1 MKFKKTF
8 CLAIYWI
15 VFFASCTT
23 SPTYKASTLPS
34 GKLVRIMGIRQINFS
49 QGAPALMLQY
59 QTDLKVSDKAALRAE
74 VDEIWP
80 VFKNDVEHANLK
92 DAIINANEVPQGF
105 IIKKS
110 NSYNFVYE
118 KQPDGTW
125 NCLDDTSAK

>member
-1 MKFKKTF
+1 
-8 CLAIYWI
+8 
-15 VFFASCTT
+15 
-23 SPTYKASTLPS
+23 
-34 GKLVRIMGIRQINFS
+34 
-49 QGAPALMLQY
+49 MLQY

-74 VDEIWP
+74 IDEIWL
-80 VFKNDVEHANLK
+80 VFKNDVERANLK

-118 KQPDGTW
+118 KRPDGTW